1 MEDLTIYLGWE
12 RHPHVGLLCFLQLKH
27 GRILKACVQLIKD
40 NYIVVTIP
48 QHNYQLA
55 YAPTKMVRL
64 DYLSFY
70 PEPVQSDFFSC
81 GSFVESL
88 VNFTVPRPYFTL

>member
-1 MEDLTIYLGWE
+1 M
-12 RHPHVGLLCFLQLKH
+12 
-27 GRILKACVQLIKD
+27 
-40 NYIVVTIP
+40 VTIP

-64 DYLSFY
+64 DYLSLY

-88 VNFTVPRPYFTL
+88 VNFTVPRPYFIH